1 MGQSVDANGRSIL
14 HKGHGMTHT
23 CAVPDVCKT
32 PSPGGPIPIPYVNI
46 AMDSDITDG
55 AESVQIEG
63 NPAATVSAKISTSSG
78 DEAGSAGGGIISSK
92 IKGSVTWMMGSL
104 DVKVE
109 GNGVVRFLDTNFH
122 NGNSFNTS
130 FKALGGTGLAYG
142 DDSDSPC
149 PICSKAMDEHKILE
163 TVSSAAKCAAIVEE
177 LKAKFKAATGSAK
190 KLYAKKGYRGYMVGV
205 MVCKCDPPKSFAA
218 MSGTYSLKGF
228 KEVAGKHVDTV
239 VNSGNAGDTA
249 RALGPSDYANA
260 NTSAAPKYL
269 VAGEVQKA
277 WNKAQAAFANKD
289 PDYSPP
295 GICAGAH
302 LVARSGHAPVQMTE
316 MFFAATG
323 DWPKTYSFRVEGVRQ
338 TAAAFGPNVEKS
350 DETPWGASV
359 GSCKTCQDLLF
370 LSMCPERTC
379 K

>member
-1 MGQSVDANGRSIL
+1 MGQPVDANGRSIL

-63 NPAATVSAKISTSSG
+63 NPVANVSAKISTSSG
-78 DEAGSAGGGIISSK
+78 DEAGSAGGGLISGK

-104 DVKVE
+104 DVKAE
-109 GNGVVRFLDTNFH
+109 GQGVVRFLDTNFH

-130 FKALGGTGLAYG
+130 FKALGGTGLAYA
-142 DDSDSPC
+142 DDYDGPC
-149 PICSKAMDEHKILE
+149 PICKKAMDEHKILE
-163 TVSSAAKCAAIVEE
+163 TVSSAEKCAAIVEE
-177 LKAKFKAATGSAK
+177 LRARFNEAKGPAR
-190 KLYAKKGYRGYMVGV
+190 KLYAKKGRRGYMVGV

-228 KEVAGKHVDTV
+228 KDVAENHVDQV
-239 VNSGNAGDTA
+239 VNSGNIGDTA

-260 NTSAAPKYL
+260 NTSEAPKYL
-269 VAGEVQKA
+269 VAHEVKKA
-277 WNKAQAAFANKD
+277 WDKAQDAFKSND
-289 PDYSPP
+289 QNYSPP

-316 MFFAATG
+316 MFFAPSG
-323 DWPKTYSFRVEGVRQ
+323 DWPKTYGFRVEGVRRI
-338 TAAAFGPNVEKS
+338 AAFGTNVES
-350 DETPWGASV
+350 SEATPWGASV

-370 LSMCPERTC
+370 LSMCPERKC